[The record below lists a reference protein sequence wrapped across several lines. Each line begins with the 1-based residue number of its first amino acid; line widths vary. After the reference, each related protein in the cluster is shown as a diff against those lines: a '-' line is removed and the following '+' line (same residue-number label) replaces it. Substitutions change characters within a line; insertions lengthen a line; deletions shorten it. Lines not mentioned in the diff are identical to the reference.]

1 MASKEYG
8 YSWSWFNAL
17 NLIDIVNR
25 VQRAEPRASEAQLS
39 GFRTQKIPV

>member
-17 NLIDIVNR
+17 NLIEIVNR
-25 VQRAEPRASEAQLS
+25 VQRVERRVFELS
-39 GFRTQKIPV
+39 GFHTQKIPV